1 MVRQSTKP
9 EAAAYPESPR
19 SATQERASTT
29 AQPTWP
35 RTRKSRLSILP
46 EVDDEGN
53 EAEED
58 NSDIFTRENF
68 RARFA
73 ADADDLFATVLSVI
87 QERDSLLEE
96 LNALHVETDIQIRVL
111 VDEND
116 SL

>member
-9 EAAAYPESPR
+9 EAAAHPESPR

-53 EAEED
+53 EVEAED
-58 NSDIFTRENF
+58 NTDIFTHENF
-68 RARFA
+68 RARFT
-73 ADADDLFATVLSVI
+73 ADADGLFVTILGVI

-96 LNALHVETDIQIRVL
+96 LNTLHIETDI
-111 VDEND
+111 
-116 SL
+116 